1 MAQHTSVRLETPCEF
16 INVTPLNP
24 LISKCQIKV
33 CYVSD
38 EPNRNKSIITKD
50 VARDMANSL
59 PGSPIVGYF
68 NEAKGDFEEHNRVI
82 DISNGKFTIK
92 DKTRPYGF
100 VDLGAKVWFQKFL
113 DDGTTEREYLMTEG
127 YIWTGQYPEAQRIID
142 EGNNQS
148 MELDEDLID
157 AFWTKDSKGK
167 PQFFIINEA
176 IISKLCVLGEDCEP
190 CFEGSNIT
198 APQITFSFEDGFKEQ
213 LFSMMNEIKKVLN
226 EGGAPTVFTRYAVE
240 IGDSLWSSIYSYL
253 EHTYPRA
260 NDEGYVYD
268 SIYRIEGIYEEGSQ
282 KFAILQNRSN
292 SKYFR
297 MNFSLDDTTGFAASA
312 ELVEVTKTYVP
323 AAQPQFALEDVE
335 AFELEYAKKKKK
347 AEKEDEEDKKPEN
360 GDDDSKKP
368 EDDESKKSGEE
379 DDEDDSD
386 DDDADDDEDK
396 KKKKKKTKFAKSE
409 EDDDDEDKCP
419 KCGKPKSECECEDE
433 DDDDDEKG
441 KKSKYNLDE
450 IQEYVEL
457 SQKYSA
463 LETDYNNLK
472 SEMEKLVEFKK
483 SIEKKDKEAMI
494 ASFYMLSDEE
504 KKDVVDNID
513 TYSLEDIEAKLSII
527 CVRNKVNFNLDE
539 DNKETTKPTTFSLDG
554 SLGDDNV
561 PAWVK
566 SLRNVAKSMN

>member
-1 MAQHTSVRLETPCEF
+1 MQHTSIRLETPCEF

-33 CYVSD
+33 CWVGD

-50 VARDMANSL
+50 VARDMANTL

-82 DISNGKFTIK
+82 DISNGKFAIK
-92 DKTRPYGF
+92 DTTRPYGF

-113 DDGTTEREYLMTEG
+113 DDGETEREYLMTEG
-127 YIWTGQYPEAQRIID
+127 YLWTGQYPEAQRIID
-142 EGNNQS
+142 QGNNQS
-148 MELDEDLID
+148 MELDDKLID
-157 AFWTKDSKGK
+157 AFWTKDGKGK

-176 IISKLCVLGEDCEP
+176 IISKLCVLGDDCEP

-323 AAQPQFALEDVE
+323 AAEPQFALADVE
-335 AFELEYAKKKKK
+335 AFELEYAKKKKG
-347 AEKEDEEDKKPEN
+347 EEEEDEDKKKKPED
-360 GDDDSKKP
+360 GDDDESKKP
-368 EDDESKKSGEE
+368 EDKKSGEE
-379 DDEDDSD
+379 DDEDDSSD
-386 DDDADDDEDK
+386 DDDADDDDEE
-396 KKKKKKTKFAKSE
+396 KKKKKKTKFKKDE
-409 EDDDDEDKCP
+409 EDDDEDKCP
-419 KCGKPKSECECEDE
+419 KCGKPKSECTCEDE
-433 DDDDDEKG
+433 DDDKNKG

-450 IQEYVEL
+450 IEEYVEL

-463 LETDYNNLK
+463 LESDYNAMK
-472 SEMEKLVEFKK
+472 AEMATLVEFKK

-504 KKDVVDNID
+504 KKDVIDNID

>member
-1 MAQHTSVRLETPCEF
+1 MQHTSIRLETPCEF

-33 CYVSD
+33 CWVGD

-50 VARDMANSL
+50 VARDMANTL

-82 DISNGKFTIK
+82 DISNGKFAIK
-92 DKTRPYGF
+92 DTTRPYGF

-113 DDGTTEREYLMTEG
+113 DDGETEREYLMTEG
-127 YIWTGQYPEAQRIID
+127 YLWTGQYPEAQRIID
-142 EGNNQS
+142 QGNNQS
-148 MELDEDLID
+148 MELDAKLID
-157 AFWTKDSKGK
+157 AFWTKDGKGK

-176 IISKLCVLGEDCEP
+176 IISKLCVLGDDCEP

-323 AAQPQFALEDVE
+323 AAEPQFALADVE
-335 AFELEYAKKKKK
+335 AFELEYAKKKKG
-347 AEKEDEEDKKPEN
+347 EEEEDEDKKKKPED
-360 GDDDSKKP
+360 GDDDESKKP
-368 EDDESKKSGEE
+368 EDKKSGEE
-379 DDEDDSD
+379 DDEDDSSD
-386 DDDADDDEDK
+386 DDDADDDDEE
-396 KKKKKKTKFAKSE
+396 KKKKKKTKFKKDE
-409 EDDDDEDKCP
+409 EDDDEDKCP
-419 KCGKPKSECECEDE
+419 KCGKPKSECTCEDE
-433 DDDDDEKG
+433 DDDDNKG

-450 IQEYVEL
+450 IEEYVEL

-463 LETDYNNLK
+463 LESDYNAMK
-472 SEMEKLVEFKK
+472 AEMATLVEFKK

-504 KKDVVDNID
+504 KKDVIDNID

>member
-1 MAQHTSVRLETPCEF
+1 MQHTSIKLETPCEF

-33 CYVSD
+33 CWVGD

-50 VARDMANSL
+50 VARDMANTL

-82 DISNGKFTIK
+82 DISNGKFAIK
-92 DKTRPYGF
+92 DTTRPYGF

-113 DDGTTEREYLMTEG
+113 DDGETEREYLMTEG
-127 YIWTGQYPEAQRIID
+127 YLWTGQYPEAQRIID
-142 EGNNQS
+142 QGNNQS
-148 MELDEDLID
+148 MELDDKLID
-157 AFWTKDSKGK
+157 AFWTKDGKGK

-176 IISKLCVLGEDCEP
+176 IISKLCVLGDDCEP

-323 AAQPQFALEDVE
+323 AAEPQFALADVE
-335 AFELEYAKKKKK
+335 AFELEYAKKKKG
-347 AEKEDEEDKKPEN
+347 EEEEDEDKKKKPED
-360 GDDDSKKP
+360 GDDDESKKP
-368 EDDESKKSGEE
+368 EDKKSGEE
-379 DDEDDSD
+379 DDEDDSSD
-386 DDDADDDEDK
+386 DDDADDDDEE
-396 KKKKKKTKFAKSE
+396 KKKKKKTKFKKDE
-409 EDDDDEDKCP
+409 EDDDEDKCP
-419 KCGKPKSECECEDE
+419 KCGKPKSECTCEDE
-433 DDDDDEKG
+433 DDDDNKG

-450 IQEYVEL
+450 IEEYVEL

-463 LETDYNNLK
+463 LESDYNAMK
-472 SEMEKLVEFKK
+472 AEMATLVEFKK

-504 KKDVVDNID
+504 KKDVIDNID